1 MTKLEKIEAEIKS
14 LGTEDLRRV
23 SELVAELQNDL
34 WDEQIAR
41 DSEAGKLDDLANA
54 ALAAHKAGQT
64 KPL

>member
-41 DSEAGKLDDLANA
+41 DSEAGKLDSLIKEAKADIA
-54 ALAAHKAGQT
+54 AGRV